1 MSKKIVKVRD
11 NFIGIAS
18 PTIISPQ
25 TQLNNF
31 LLNASYNSSNFL
43 ISGDDK
49 AIHWVNIYWISIMC
63 QQRDMREQAR
73 PCTHRVFY
81 SAKVRVKIE
90 YTF

>member
-1 MSKKIVKVRD
+1 MSKKIVRVFD

-18 PTIISPQ
+18 TTISPQ

-31 LLNASYNSSNFL
+31 LLNLSYNSSNFL

-49 AIHWVNIYWISIMC
+49 AIHWVNIYWISILC
-63 QQRDMREQAR
+63 QQRDMREHAR
-73 PCTHRVFY
+73 SYTHRVLY